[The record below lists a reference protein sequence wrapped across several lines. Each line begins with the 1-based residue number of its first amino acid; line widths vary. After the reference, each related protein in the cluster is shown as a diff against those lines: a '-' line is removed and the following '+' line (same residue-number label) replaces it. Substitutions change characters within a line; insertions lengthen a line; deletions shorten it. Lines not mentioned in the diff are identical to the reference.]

1 MVRKVKNK
9 EIIILPS
16 TVDGYLSGI
25 ETFIEHFD
33 SVEEL
38 NSKSMFLE
46 TKSKINY
53 TKSRI
58 IGFFNG
64 YDDIARQRDIYN
76 MNKKVLK
83 DLFNELQILGHN
95 LQLMYIRTFKDNIE
109 II

>member
-33 SVEEL
+33 SIEEL

-58 IGFFNG
+58 LGFFSG
-64 YDDIARQRDIYN
+64 YDDIGRQRDIYN
-76 MNKKVLK
+76 MNRKILK
-83 DLFNELQILGHN
+83 DLFNELQLLGHN